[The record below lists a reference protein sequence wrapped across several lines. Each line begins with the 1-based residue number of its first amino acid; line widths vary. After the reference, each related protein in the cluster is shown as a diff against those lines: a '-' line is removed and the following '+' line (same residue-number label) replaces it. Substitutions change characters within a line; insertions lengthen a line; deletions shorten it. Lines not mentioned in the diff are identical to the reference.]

1 VKILY
6 VSQYFPPEMGAP
18 PARVHE
24 FSREWV
30 KLGHEVSVLTAFP
43 HHPTGVKRAED
54 RGVITRRERL
64 DGIDVIRSY
73 VYAAPN
79 KGIVLRMASYASFML
94 SAALIGSLRAS
105 RPDLVLATSPQLL
118 CAAAGY
124 ALAKRF
130 RVPFVFE
137 LRDLWPESILAVEA
151 MRENFVVRGLKGL
164 AAFLYD
170 RADGIVAVG
179 DGYKQGVMQRYAVPE
194 SKIEIVPNGFD
205 PSTFVPAPRD
215 AELRRELGWG
225 DRTVL
230 LYIGTHG
237 MAHALDKVLDAAE
250 ILRSDPSVLFAF
262 VGEGAEKAALK
273 QRAARDRLPNVQFID
288 QQPKARVPRFYAAS
302 DVCLV
307 TLRNTPL
314 FLEVL
319 PSKIFESLAMERPV
333 LFTGGGEAK
342 RLIERSAAGLCIAP
356 EDPEALVRAV
366 RELAQRREELT
377 EMGRRGRRFVE
388 AHYDRTQLAKQYLE
402 ILARLAHP

>member
-30 KLGHEVSVLTAFP
+30 KLGHDVSVLTAFP
-43 HHPTGVKRAED
+43 HHPTGVKRRED
-54 RGVITRRERL
+54 RGVITRRERV
-64 DGIDVIRSY
+64 DGIDVIRAY

-79 KGIVLRMASYASFML
+79 QGTWLRMASYASFML

-124 ALAKRF
+124 ALARRF

-137 LRDLWPESILAVEA
+137 LRDLWPESILAVEV
-151 MRENFVVRGLKGL
+151 MRENLVVRGLTRL
-164 AAFLYD
+164 AALLYE
-170 RADGIVAVG
+170 RADLIVAVG
-179 DGYKQGVMQRYAVPE
+179 EGYKQGVIQRYAVPD

-215 AELRRELGWG
+215 ADLRRELGWG

-237 MAHALDKVLDAAE
+237 MAHALDRVLDAAE
-250 ILRSDPSVLFAF
+250 LLRDDPSVLFAF

-273 QRAARDRLPNVQFID
+273 SRAARDRLPNVQFID
-288 QQPKARVPRFYAAS
+288 QQPKSRVPRFYAAS

-342 RLIERSAAGLCIAP
+342 RLIERSGSGICIEP
-356 EDPEALVRAV
+356 EDPQALACAV
-366 RELAQRREELT
+366 RDLAQRRSELAD
-377 EMGRRGRRFVE
+377 MGRRGRRFVE
-388 AHYDRTQLAKQYLE
+388 AHYDRTALAKQYLA
-402 ILARLAHP
+402 ILARVARP

>member
-1 VKILY
+1 MKILY

-24 FSREWV
+24 FSREWAR
-30 KLGHEVSVLTAFP
+30 LGHEVTVLTAFP
-43 HHPTGVKRAED
+43 HHPTGRKRPED
-54 RGVITRRERL
+54 RFVLTRRESV

-73 VYAAPN
+73 VYAAAN
-79 KGIVLRMASYASFML
+79 QGTARRML
-94 SAALIGSLRAS
+94 SYGSFLLSASLIGSLRAP

-124 ALAKRF
+124 LLARRF

-151 MRENFVVRGLKGL
+151 MRENLVVRGLKRL
-164 AAFLYD
+164 AAFLYE
-170 RADGIVAVG
+170 RADRIVAVG
-179 DGYKQGVMQRYAVPE
+179 EGYKQGVISRYGVPAG
-194 SKIEIVPNGFD
+194 KIEIVSNGFD
-205 PSTFVPAPRD
+205 PSTFVPGPRD
-215 AELRRELGWG
+215 NELRRELGWG

-237 MAHALDKVLDAAE
+237 MAHALDKVLEAADR
-250 ILRSDPSVLFAF
+250 LRGDPSVLFAF
-262 VGEGAEKAALK
+262 VGEGAEK
-273 QRAARDRLPNVQFID
+273 QRLQAIAARLALPNVQFID
-288 QQPKARVPRFYAAS
+288 QQPKARVPLFYAAC

-342 RLIERSAAGLCIAP
+342 ALIERSGSGWCIAP
-356 EDPEALVRAV
+356 EDPDALVRAV
-366 RELAQRREELT
+366 RELAGRREELA

-388 AHYDRTQLAKQYLE
+388 QHYDRRALAGRYLE
-402 ILARLAHP
+402 ILGRIARA